1 MRSEGENIGRSGS
14 ESDVGARRGEELLS
28 MSGGLEGLFELV
40 RRLEE
45 ESLETRDGVELD
57 ESEPEGEP
65 AVVVVD
71 GLLVL
76 SDCCCWW

>member
-14 ESDVGARRGEELLS
+14 ESDVGARRGEVLLS

-57 ESEPEGEP
+57 ESEPEGEL
-65 AVVVVD
+65 AVVVD

-76 SDCCCWW
+76 SDCCCCWW